1 MSAQAKPLILV
12 VEDDAEL
19 AQLLAE
25 QLELSGMNAQVYN
38 KAANVSAFL
47 SKNFAN
53 LMLLDVNL
61 PDQSGFTLM
70 EELKKQNISVPTI
83 FLTGA
88 DSEVNRVKGLD
99 LGGDDYI
106 VKPFSFPELV
116 ARIHAVL
123 RRAETAR
130 DQNLTKN
137 VRVSEE
143 PFIFC
148 GATIHPERL
157 EIEFPDKQTEKIG
170 KKELGILAYL
180 AHNPATVIT
189 RKAIIHAVW
198 GIHADVR
205 SRSLDQYVVK
215 IRNLFIKHTAPLDA
229 FRTIHGV
236 GYLYDPNNVVKLG

>member
-12 VEDDAEL
+12 VEDDTEL
-19 AQLLAE
+19 ADLLAE
-25 QLELSGMNAQVYN
+25 QLEMAGMTAQVYN
-38 KAANVSAFL
+38 KAAPVAAFL
-47 SKNFAN
+47 GKNFAN

-61 PDQSGFTLM
+61 PDQSGFALL
-70 EELKKQNISVPTI
+70 EELKKLNVAIPTI

-106 VKPFSFPELV
+106 IKPFSFPELV
-116 ARIHAVL
+116 ARINAVL
-123 RRAETAR
+123 RRAETSR
-130 DQNLTKN
+130 DLNLTKN
-137 VRVSEE
+137 VRISEE
-143 PFIFC
+143 PFVFC
-148 GATIHPERL
+148 SATVHPDRL
-157 EIEFPDKQTEKIG
+157 DVDFSDQSVEKIG

-180 AHNPATVIT
+180 VHNPATVIT

-215 IRNLFIKHTAPLDA
+215 IRNLFIKHKTALDA
-229 FRTIHGV
+229 FKTIHGV
-236 GYLYDPNNVVKLG
+236 GYLYDPENVVKLG